1 MDRKRAE
8 SITKNL
14 NEQAQDTIAAIATAP
29 GRGGV
34 AMVRVSGPDAWGI
47 AERVAGDVGKPR
59 RAALRKLRDGDANV
73 IDEALVVG
81 FAAPASF
88 TGEDVVELHTHGGRV
103 VPQLVLDAL
112 IAAGARIAEPGEFS
126 LRAFLND
133 RLDLAQ
139 AEAVADLVDAGSKAS
154 AQAALRSL
162 DGEFSQAVDALT
174 KQWLLLRAEIE
185 AGLDFPDEE
194 LDLSDASGLAE
205 RLGTL
210 IADWESLLAS
220 CESGRVLRD
229 GLQLALAGPPN
240 AGKSSLLNRLAKTDR
255 AIVTDIPGT
264 TRDTLVEHLE
274 LDGLPVTIVDTA
286 GLREAADP
294 IEQEGVRR
302 SRHAANQADLVL
314 WVSDIRESE
323 AAARAAAAEEMGEQ
337 SWLCV
342 LNKCD
347 LVENVDADHA
357 LVVSALTGAGLN
369 DLVDSIKEAA
379 GVSEGGGSFSAR
391 QRHVTALRDAG
402 EHLLRARTHV
412 SEGDG
417 ELAAEEL
424 RLGQEPLATL
434 TGRVTSD
441 DVLGQIFSQFCIG
454 K

>member
-1 MDRKRAE
+1 
-8 SITKNL
+8 
-14 NEQAQDTIAAIATAP
+14 
-29 GRGGV
+29 
-34 AMVRVSGPDAWGI
+34 MVRVSGADAW
-47 AERVAGDVGKPR
+47 AVAGRLAGEMGEPR
-59 RAALRKLRDGDANV
+59 RARLRKLRDAEGQI
-73 IDEALVVG
+73 IDEALVIG
-81 FAAPASF
+81 FSAPASF

-112 IAAGARIAEPGEFS
+112 VAAGARIAEPGEFS

-133 RLDLAQ
+133 RIDLAQ
-139 AEAVADLVDAGSKAS
+139 AEAVVDLVDAGSKAS

-174 KQWLLLRAEIE
+174 NQWLLLRAEIE

-194 LDLSDASGLAE
+194 LDLSDASGLAQ
-205 RLGTL
+205 RLTTL

-286 GLREAADP
+286 GLRDAADP

-302 SRHAANQADLVL
+302 SRRAASQADLVL
-314 WVSDIRESE
+314 WVSDIRDGES
-323 AAARAAAAEEMGEQ
+323 AARAAAAKEMGEQ
-337 SWLCV
+337 PWLCV
-342 LNKCD
+342 LNKAD
-347 LVENVDADHA
+347 LIASPDASDEA
-357 LVVSALTGAGLN
+357 LVVSALTGAGL
-369 DLVDSIKEAA
+369 DGLVDAIKQAA
-379 GVSEGGGSFSAR
+379 GVGEAGGSFSAR

-402 EHLLRARTHV
+402 EHLLRARSHV